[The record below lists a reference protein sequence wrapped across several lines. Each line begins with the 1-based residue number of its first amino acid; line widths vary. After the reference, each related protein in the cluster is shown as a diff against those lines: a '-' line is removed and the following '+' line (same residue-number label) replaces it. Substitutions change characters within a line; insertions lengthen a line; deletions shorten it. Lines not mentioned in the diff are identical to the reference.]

1 MHVNVSGIFAVLAV
15 SEFKRVGGGE
25 AQGHF
30 WKSDRSSHTRI
41 ITLPPFLKD
50 RSGEEMAVCVW
61 LGRLRGRGESRGR
74 CRMRISNS

>member
-41 ITLPPFLKD
+41 ITPPLF
-50 RSGEEMAVCVW
+50 
-61 LGRLRGRGESRGR
+61 
-74 CRMRISNS
+74 